1 MERLRL
7 CLKNNED
14 QSSQSLDGWFKPNIS
29 RAIDTHHKQTG
40 NSVYN
45 GNKCMIH
52 YKAENTKMNKIVPK
66 NIYIFII
73 SLSLHSFDVFHSKK
87 KRKRKTLKKIC
98 LRFCSLKICKL
109 SYVCIK
115 IVIIMDLVSPVKINI
130 VSLIQRANM

>member
-7 CLKNNED
+7 CFKNNED

-29 RAIDTHHKQTG
+29 RAIDSHHDQTG

-52 YKAENTKMNKIVPK
+52 YKAENTKTNKIVPK
-66 NIYIFII
+66 NIIIFII
-73 SLSLHSFDVFHSKK
+73 CLSLHSFDCFSFEKK
-87 KRKRKTLKKIC
+87 KRKKIFEKKIC

-115 IVIIMDLVSPVKINI
+115 IVIIMDLVSPVNK
-130 VSLIQRANM
+130 STLFR